1 MKSSNFELGR
11 IIAGLFIIKINVHI
25 AQNAGG
31 RSSTWPFEK
40 KKENLKIRESDGA
53 AGLRKRAIIF

>member
-40 KKENLKIRESDGA
+40 KENLKIRESDGA